1 MASKI
6 FPITFLT
13 WPTEEYL
20 LPNNISLLNFT
31 VHSLQN
37 HIMYSIHYLND
48 VHTVRYWEV
57 RLDRNTH
64 KNQRL
69 QELYTL
75 EEALGTQDKSVPI
88 RICTFKVV

>member
-1 MASKI
+1 
-6 FPITFLT
+6 
-13 WPTEEYL
+13 
-20 LPNNISLLNFT
+20 
-31 VHSLQN
+31 
-37 HIMYSIHYLND
+37 MYSIHYLND